1 MIERDSAGYNSLE
14 LFPGPRLGSSVPDM
28 IRGIVEKENV
38 ELNRYAS
45 VEPKGKL
52 VAVADL
58 EKLKSVLF

>member
-1 MIERDSAGYNSLE
+1 MIERESVSYNLLE
-14 LFPGPRLGSSVPDM
+14 LFPGSRLGSSVPDM

-38 ELNRYAS
+38 ELNGSAS

-58 EKLKSVLF
+58 EKLKHVFF